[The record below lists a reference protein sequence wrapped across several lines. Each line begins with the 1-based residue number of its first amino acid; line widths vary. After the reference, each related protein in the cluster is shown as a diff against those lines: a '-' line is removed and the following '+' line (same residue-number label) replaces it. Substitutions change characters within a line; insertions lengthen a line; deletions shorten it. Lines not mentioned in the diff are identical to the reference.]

1 MEVNRVEAYSLLEF
15 MLLVEKEIL
24 NGYRVCTSNE
34 NYPQNFGSFYS
45 CGLVKEAVGAKE
57 EPRVVKQ
64 EELEKL
70 EEVKKPI
77 GRPKK
82 VG

>member
-57 EPRVVKQ
+57 EPRVVK
-64 EELEKL
+64 L
-70 EEVKKPI
+70 EEPVVEQPKVKPARKQVA
-77 GRPKK
+77 K
-82 VG
+82 